1 MKPVARSIGGV
12 FVEGFLVLLPFLIS
26 YLLLGGFF
34 DMLLSLTQ
42 PIVDV
47 LPESLFSDAVTERMV
62 AAVALVVI
70 IFAAGIA
77 ARSRLGRRLGLWI
90 EARVLTRFPPYE
102 ILRSFSRRML
112 GSDRPEQLQPAFLRT
127 GDGNRLVCFIVE
139 DVPQH
144 DSAVIFV
151 PLAPTPGIG
160 TVQITHRSR
169 LEPMEATF
177 GDAVGCLFNWGS
189 GTGRLIDAHLA
200 SGRWEVGK

>member
-34 DMLLSLTQ
+34 DMLLALTQ

-47 LPESLFSDAVTERMV
+47 LPAGVFGDAVTEQLV
-62 AAVALVVI
+62 AAAALVVI
-70 IFAAGIA
+70 TFLAGIA
-77 ARSRLGRRLGLWI
+77 ARSALGRAIGRWI
-90 EARVLTRFPPYE
+90 ETRVLARFPPYD

-112 GSDRPEQLQPAFLRT
+112 GSEHPDQLQPAFLRAA
-127 GDGNRLVCFIVE
+127 DGNRLVCFIVE
-139 DVPQH
+139 QVPQH

-160 TVQITHRSR
+160 TVQIAGNER
-169 LEPMEATF
+169 LEPMDATF
-177 GDAVGCLFNWGS
+177 SDAVGCLFNWGA
-189 GTGRLIDAHLA
+189 GTGKLIDAHLA
-200 SGRWEVGK
+200 SGQWEVK